1 MAAPESDDPG
11 NVRPR
16 AVTLFEFTPSDT
28 GTFTIQHT
36 VHGFSGILKVEDPL
50 TSVGPPVP
58 GDFDDDGVVGQP
70 DFVLFADHFG
80 NTPDDETWDP
90 KYDLGLSGRVDFLD
104 LFIFANNFGK
114 ES

>member
-1 MAAPESDDPG
+1 MTQGMYGHGRSPSSNSRHRTPE
-11 NVRPR
+11 
-16 AVTLFEFTPSDT
+16 PS
-28 GTFTIQHT
+28 TIQHT
-36 VHGFSGILKVEDPL
+36 VHGFSGILNVEDPP
-50 TSVGPPVP
+50 TSVGPSVP
-58 GDFDDDGVVGQP
+58 GDFDGDGVVGQP

-90 KYDLGLSGRVDFLD
+90 KYGLDLSGRVDFLD